1 MSTENTIN
9 KANNLACFLGAVIAS
24 FSDLKVG
31 NTIKLLQSVEAFR
44 IDKIFPDGHVDMTA
58 TKPYNA
64 EMGFYWHE
72 KFFSIRLVNFEI
84 VS

>member
-1 MSTENTIN
+1 MNTPLN
-9 KANNLACFLGAVIAS
+9 PQLHKNSVIAS

-31 NTIKLLQSVEAFR
+31 DTIKLLQSGETFW

-58 TKPYNA
+58 TKQYNP
-64 EMGFYWHE
+64 EMGFEWHE
-72 KFFSIRLVNFEI
+72 KFFSIQLVNFEI